1 LNKFLSAYHPDIYKF
16 NFNLKKFFR
25 EEEDRRRQSRAV
37 RLAHQRAATASGVA
51 LAPPPVNFFT
61 RRSAELKLICVDY
74 QNGNF
79 VTNPIRTGVIRFL
92 SEVAAILMHRPP
104 GGGV

>member
-1 LNKFLSAYHPDIYKF
+1 MDKSET
-16 NFNLKKFFR
+16 FFR
-25 EEEDRRRQSRAV
+25 EEKDRRRQSRADRSARQV
-37 RLAHQRAATASGVA
+37 AATALGVA
-51 LAPPPVNFFT
+51 LAPPPLNFFT
-61 RRSAELKLICVDY
+61 RRSTELKAISHDY

-79 VTNPIRTGVIRFL
+79 LTNPIRSRMIRFW